1 MSVRVIDLNNEAVEE
16 QAPTSE
22 PIEEAKEEQQ
32 PELVNQVIEETNE
45 ETNEPPKEEVK
56 EKPKRQT
63 QKDRIQCP
71 KCLKEVSLKTYRYSH
86 EKNCGG
92 QLSEKPVKPHTNP
105 KSKPKAKPKQ
115 VPKPAPDVYY
125 SDSDDYDSASD
136 DVPRQPVVKNKKQP
150 AQSSNPLLDIT
161 NSYALLQ
168 QQLIQQKQQRY
179 NKVCASIFAPRS
191 KKR

>member
-86 EKNCGG
+86 GKN
-92 QLSEKPVKPHTNP
+92 
-105 KSKPKAKPKQ
+105 
-115 VPKPAPDVYY
+115 
-125 SDSDDYDSASD
+125 
-136 DVPRQPVVKNKKQP
+136 VVVN
-150 AQSSNPLLDIT
+150 
-161 NSYALLQ
+161 Y
-168 QQLIQQKQQRY
+168 QR
-179 NKVCASIFAPRS
+179 SQ
-191 KKR
+191 